1 LRKEVRYHEL
11 VENISLNGW
20 NAKLLTLEV
29 GARGLIGNNTFR
41 AFEKLGFASQTAT
54 TLCKTLSAVVARCS
68 YAICL
73 AQDSQTWSHNE
84 DLVVG

>member
-1 LRKEVRYHEL
+1 M
-11 VENISLNGW
+11 
-20 NAKLLTLEV
+20 TLEV

-41 AFEKLGFASQTAT
+41 AFEKLGFVSQAAT

-73 AQDSQTWSHNE
+73 PKTVKPGLTMKIWLSAKGSPPPSPHAHLHTTS
-84 DLVVG
+84 LFT